1 MRLVFLLALPL
12 VCHAQLIPVGMPIPK
27 GPNPPVVF
35 LDGYQFGC
43 TSGPTSFASTFG
55 IADQVLQSANIASV
69 FFDNCTVQSSS
80 EPSIEAL
87 GMAFGQFLAGLKYAD
102 GSAVTQVDVV
112 AHSMGGLI
120 VRSYLAGKQDVS
132 PAVFDPPATVPIR
145 NAIFLATPNFG
156 SAVASLL
163 GDDIQTNE
171 MALGSQF
178 LFDLSTWNN
187 NNDDLRGVNAL
198 AVAGDGGTGNES
210 GIPGFDDGV
219 VTLTSASIGFAHT
232 GRTRVVPYCHIV
244 DSLLVAV
251 NYCAN
256 GTPGIADITSSSD
269 IVGQIIVS
277 FLTGTTYWQSLGTAV
292 EANPP
297 GSTYAGIYVEAQDM
311 NGNEQSITSAKIGA
325 QSYTGPTL
333 SVNAVAYAEAVL
345 VAADAVTVTAGS
357 ATLSQNL
364 SLQPARGNSIIV
376 KPGPSVTGA
385 VTAGSSIFPYDV
397 APAGYVAVYGSNLTT
412 LMQPESAG
420 VPYPTQVGD
429 VQALV
434 NGTPA
439 QVQFV
444 SSGQL
449 NIVYPNL
456 SPGLSQLTIT
466 SNAGKQTLN
475 VMVAAAVP
483 SIFTLDGTNN
493 GPAAARIGDLTGD
506 PVVGEPSP
514 LLAGDTV
521 ELYITGL
528 GETVFD
534 PATGLTNAI
543 LQPTVTVGGQK
554 CAITFAGLV
563 PGFTGFDQ
571 IDCVIP
577 SGVTGTAVPVV
588 VTSNGWAS
596 NAATLD
602 VQ

>member
-1 MRLVFLLALPL
+1 MRLVFLLTVPL
-12 VCHAQLIPVGMPIPK
+12 VCHAQLIPVGTPIPK

-43 TSGPTSFASTFG
+43 TGGPTTFSSTFG
-55 IADQVLQSANIASV
+55 IADQILQSANIASV
-69 FFDNCTVQSSS
+69 FFDNCTVPNSP

-87 GMAFGQFLAGLKYAD
+87 GIAFGKFLAGLRYAD

-156 SAVASLL
+156 SAIASDL
-163 GDDIQTNE
+163 GSDIQTSE

-178 LFDLSTWNN
+178 LFDLSTWND

-198 AVAGDGGTGNES
+198 AVAGDGGTGKES
-210 GIPGFDDGV
+210 GITGFDDGV
-219 VTLTSASIGFAHT
+219 VTLTSASIAFARP
-232 GRTRVVPYCHIV
+232 GRTRVVPYCHTS
-244 DSLLVAV
+244 DSLLVDV
-251 NYCAN
+251 DYC
-256 GTPGIADITSSSD
+256 GSSTPAIADITDSND
-269 IVGQIIVS
+269 VVGQIMVS

-292 EANPP
+292 EAGPP
-297 GSTYAGIYVEAQDM
+297 GSMYAGLYVNAEDM
-311 NGNEQSITSAKIGA
+311 NGNQQSIAARLGDA
-325 QSYTGPTL
+325 LVAGPTL
-333 SVNAVAYAEAVL
+333 AVNAVAYAEAVP
-345 VAADAVTVTAGS
+345 VTTSSVVVMADSTN
-357 ATLSQNL
+357 LIQNL
-364 SLQPARGNSIIV
+364 SLRPASGNSIFV
-376 KPGPSVTGA
+376 KPGPSVSGA
-385 VTAGSSIFPYDV
+385 VTAGSAVFPYNV

-412 LMQPESAG
+412 LTQPESAG
-420 VPYPTQVGD
+420 VPYPTQIGD

-456 SPGLSQLTIT
+456 SPGPSQLTVT
-466 SNAGKQTLN
+466 SSAGKQTLN

-493 GPAAARIGDLTGD
+493 GPAAARIGNLAGD
-506 PVVGEPSP
+506 PVVGAAAP
-514 LLAGDTV
+514 LQAGDVV
-521 ELYITGL
+521 ELYLTGL
-528 GETVFD
+528 GEIAFD
-534 PATGLTNAI
+534 PATGLSNAI
-543 LQPTVTVGGQK
+543 IQPTVTVGGQN
-554 CAITFAGLV
+554 CPITFAGLV

-571 IDCVIP
+571 IDCTIP
-577 SGVTGTAVPVV
+577 SGVSGATVPVI
-588 VTSNGWAS
+588 VTSDGRAS
-596 NAATLD
+596 NAATLN